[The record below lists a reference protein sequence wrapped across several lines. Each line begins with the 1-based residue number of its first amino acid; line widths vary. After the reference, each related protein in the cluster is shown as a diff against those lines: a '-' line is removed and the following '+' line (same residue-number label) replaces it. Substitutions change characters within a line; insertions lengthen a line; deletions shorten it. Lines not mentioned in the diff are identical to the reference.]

1 MIKTVSVPEVL
12 IKATKEPTVA
22 KKLAVLDTIAGHP
35 LTKHLVDGI
44 TILVDR
50 CMKDNI
56 SQEEMLRLI
65 NNFLKGAADKFSK

>member
-12 IKATKEPTVA
+12 IKATEEPTVA

-35 LTKHLVDGI
+35 LTKYLVDGI
-44 TILVDR
+44 AMLVDR
-50 CMKDNI
+50 CMKDNV

-65 NNFLKGAADKFSK
+65 NTFLKGTADKFSK